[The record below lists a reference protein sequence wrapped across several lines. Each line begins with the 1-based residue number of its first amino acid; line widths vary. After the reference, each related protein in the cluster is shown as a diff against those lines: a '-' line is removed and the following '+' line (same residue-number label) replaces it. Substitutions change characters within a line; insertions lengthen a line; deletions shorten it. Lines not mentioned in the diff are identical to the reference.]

1 MSLGEELRR
10 VRMRAG
16 LSQEDLA
23 FKADISRNY
32 VSLLERDEKSPT
44 VQTLFRI
51 CRALGVRASK
61 LMAKAYT
68 LRSDLRILARKRL
81 ILRATDPNACA
92 FDPNCEP

>member
-1 MSLGEELRR
+1 MSLGKELRR
-10 VRMRAG
+10 VRLRAG
-16 LSQEDLA
+16 LSQEELA

-61 LMAKAYT
+61 IIA
-68 LRSDLRILARKRL
+68 
-81 ILRATDPNACA
+81 PV
-92 FDPNCEP
+92 E